1 MQDTLLSLQHIS
13 KNFGEGDVLRDISL
27 DVARGEFV
35 TLLGASGC
43 GKTTT
48 LRIISGLETPDEGTV
63 LLDGRDVTALP
74 PERRPVNTVFQSYA
88 LFPHMNVEKNVAY
101 GLRVRRMDKASI
113 EKRVR
118 EMLELVQ
125 MADFAKRMPSQLSG
139 GQRQRIAIARA
150 LAPEPEL
157 LLLDEPLGALD
168 LQLRRQMQLEL
179 KRLQKKLGITFIY
192 ITHDQEEALNMSDLI
207 AVMNGGQFE
216 QIGAPEE
223 IYEHP
228 TTRFAAQ
235 FIGQS
240 NIIEGVV
247 ASAGQ
252 GSALVEV
259 CPGNAMVVP
268 GAFQAGERIALSVRA
283 ERIDYADK
291 AEYGF
296 TLAGV
301 IKMHSYIGGV
311 LRTTIE
317 LPTGQELLITGA
329 NPVSKYPAGCRVFVF
344 WDPAVAAGVERGKA
358 E

>member
-101 GLRVRRMDKASI
+101 GLRVHKMDKASI

-139 GQRQRIAIARA
+139 GQQQRVSIARA
-150 LAPEPEL
+150 LAGNPAVIL
-157 LLLDEPLGALD
+157 ADEPTGALD
-168 LQLRRQMQLEL
+168 SHTGREVLGMLQQLHRQGNTVVL
-179 KRLQKKLGITFIY
+179 
-192 ITHDQEEALNMSDLI
+192 ITHDNSI
-207 AVMNGGQFE
+207 AVQAQRIIRLEDGRVVYDGDAR
-216 QIGAPEE
+216 APEA
-223 IYEHP
+223 IVQP
-228 TTRFAAQ
+228 TLNFEPAEQ
-235 FIGQS
+235 
-240 NIIEGVV
+240 EGD
-247 ASAGQ
+247 A
-252 GSALVEV
+252 
-259 CPGNAMVVP
+259 
-268 GAFQAGERIALSVRA
+268 
-283 ERIDYADK
+283 
-291 AEYGF
+291 
-296 TLAGV
+296 
-301 IKMHSYIGGV
+301 
-311 LRTTIE
+311 
-317 LPTGQELLITGA
+317 
-329 NPVSKYPAGCRVFVF
+329 
-344 WDPAVAAGVERGKA
+344 
-358 E
+358 